1 MFITGTDTDVGKTH
15 VACKLARESVEQGV
29 RVGVYK
35 PVASGCIPGSE
46 TGSGE
51 VTADELVALDALRLW
66 LDAGKPLDLD
76 SVCPQKFRE
85 AVAPN
90 VAARAD
96 GKSVDRDRLI
106 SGLERWRDFDVVY
119 VEGAG
124 GLFSP
129 LADQYLNA
137 DFARE
142 LPAPNLGLVAANRLG
157 VLHQVLATVL
167 AAKQV
172 GLVIDTL
179 YLNQVDSQPDPSVAH
194 NAEQISEL
202 LPELEIRA
210 FGWESE
216 PLW

>member
-1 MFITGTDTDVGKTH
+1 MKCVFITGTDTDVGKTH
-15 VACKLARESVEQGV
+15 VACKLARESVEQGAS
-29 RVGVYK
+29 VGVYK

-51 VTADELVALDALRLW
+51 VAGDELVALDALRLW
-66 LDAGKPLDLD
+66 LAAGKPLDLD
-76 SVCPQKFRE
+76 AACPQKFVE

-90 VAARAD
+90 VAARVE

-129 LADQYLNA
+129 LADGYLNA
-137 DFARE
+137 DFARQ
-142 LPAPNLGLVAANRLG
+142 LPTPSLRLVAANRLG
-157 VLHQVLATVL
+157 VIHQVLATVF

-172 GLVIDTL
+172 GLTIETL
-179 YLNQVDSQPDPSVAH
+179 YLNQVDREPDTSVRN
-194 NAEQISEL
+194 NAEQIREF
-202 LPELEIRA
+202 LPEMEIRE
-210 FGWESE
+210 FGWE
-216 PLW
+216 